1 MNYKI
6 TECYTGGGC
15 DHYEIVMGDYS
26 LFFLINNND
35 CNIPKEGESW
45 GFCVYDN
52 LESFVDGNTYI
63 DCLGPFENFRK
74 KGLLDFILGYVAAK
88 GYKKDPQYYEL
99 GQIDYME
106 LSSDIANSCEPHV
119 LVDSLYFYLKT
130 LKKDELEEYV
140 KNIDSNEKY
149 TITNYLEKTK

>member
-35 CNIPKEGESW
+35 CNIPKEGEDW

-74 KGLLDFILGYVAAK
+74 KGLIDFILGYVAAK
-88 GYKKDPQYYEL
+88 GYKKDSQYYEL
-99 GQIDYME
+99 EQIDYME
-106 LSSDIANSCEPHV
+106 LSSDIADTCEPHV
-119 LVDSLYFYLKT
+119 LVEALHFYLKT
-130 LKKDELEEYV
+130 LKKDELEEYL
-140 KNIDSNEKY
+140 KNIDSDSSYK
-149 TITNYLEKTK
+149 ITNYLEK